1 MELTIDGLE
10 EMIKS
15 DLNDAI
21 EKQEQQHRE
30 EFNAGR
36 EEALKY
42 CLELIRS
49 VRPS

>member
-1 MELTIDGLE
+1 MTIEGLE
-10 EMIKS
+10 EMVKA
-15 DLNDAI
+15 DLTDAI
-21 EKQEQQHRE
+21 EKQEQQQRE